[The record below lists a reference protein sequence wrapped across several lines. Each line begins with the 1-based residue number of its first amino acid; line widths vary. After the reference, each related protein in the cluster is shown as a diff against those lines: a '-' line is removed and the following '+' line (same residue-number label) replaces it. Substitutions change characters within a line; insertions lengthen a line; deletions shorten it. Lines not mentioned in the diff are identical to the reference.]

1 MNPKK
6 IGLFAASLLLGGAL
20 LAENPEALQA
30 AECEGSGDILCEVH
44 ESCVSLIFAKFCS
57 TEYEYYDTKSD
68 GGTN

>member
-20 LAENPEALQA
+20 LVESPEALQA
-30 AECEGSGDILCEVH
+30 AECEGPGEILCEEH

-57 TEYEYYDTKSD
+57 KEYEYYASEED
-68 GGTN
+68 GGMS